1 MRIDKLK
8 RRLALCLAA
17 ALASLALPVGFAE
30 GDWADSGDTQ
40 IMAEAADEAALEVE
54 LPGLSGI
61 GEGEASDQEQPAD
74 EAQAP
79 ETEQGE
85 QAGETEQQE
94 TADPADE
101 EQPEQEPEQARP
113 ALADSALKL
122 GVGEKY
128 TLKLSDGASAKE
140 VGAKFTS
147 SKSSVASV
155 NKSTGEVTARK
166 KGTAKITMKA
176 ADGSSSTCKV
186 TVQKAPSKV
195 TLSAKTLTLGVGEE
209 ATLKAKLPKK
219 TASNKLKFSSSK
231 KAVVT
236 VDADGHVVALKA
248 GTATITVK
256 TFNRKKATCKVTV
269 KAAPKSVTF
278 EESVVSMWNGDSLT
292 VKPKLSKNSAGAW
305 TLSSSDEDVV
315 SVSGSKLNARALG
328 SATITVTTYN
338 GLTAYMSVEVC
349 RKPVYRAL
357 LIGETK
363 FPGTRMNNLPAAN
376 DVSLMKKMLKNTKGA
391 AKVKWSVTTHTN
403 RTADQIRKDI
413 RSAFAQAQ
421 EGDVSLFYI
430 STHGDDAQSFDED
443 FPEYA
448 GYLMTYPNTEYTS
461 YYERNTLTLVDL
473 ASWLK
478 EVPGQVVVVIDS
490 CGSGAAVYNAD
501 AESNSA
507 AVSASAKS
515 ASNFSPADF
524 NEAVVEAFG
533 EQDRGVMAP
542 GLDEGAFV
550 IQNKFY
556 VLTASAYQEASW
568 TKGDKYSYFTKWLT
582 DGIATK
588 GSMPA
593 DANKNKLTTLD
604 ELYKYIKKRGSK
616 QVFLSNGVK
625 YKQHVQVYPSN
636 SSFELFY
643 RK

>member
-8 RRLALCLAA
+8 RWLALCLAA
-17 ALASLALPVGFAE
+17 ALAALVPLTGFAE
-30 GDWADSGDTQ
+30 AEWADSEDTQ
-40 IMAEAADEAALEVE
+40 IMAEAADEGALEIE
-54 LPGLSGI
+54 LSDLAGAGD
-61 GEGEASDQEQPAD
+61 EEAAGQGQPAD
-74 EAQAP
+74 EEKAS
-79 ETEQGE
+79 EQE
-85 QAGETEQQE
+85 QVEQVENPQQQEAADPAGEEQQE
-94 TADPADE
+94 
-101 EQPEQEPEQARP
+101 PELVQP
-113 ALADSALKL
+113 ALAEATLKL
-122 GVGEKY
+122 GAGEKY
-128 TLKLSDGASAKE
+128 TLALTDGASAKGI
-140 VGAKFTS
+140 GAKFTS

-176 ADGSSSTCKV
+176 SDGSTSTCKV

-195 TLSAKTLTLGVGEE
+195 TLSEKTLTLGVGEE
-209 ATLKAKLPKK
+209 TTLKAKLPKN
-219 TASNKLKFSSSK
+219 TASNKLRFSSSK
-231 KAVVT
+231 KSVAT
-236 VDADGHVVALKA
+236 VDADGHIVALKP
-248 GTATITVK
+248 GTAKITVK
-256 TFNRKKATCKVTV
+256 TFNKKKATCKVTV
-269 KAAPKSVTF
+269 KAAPKSVSF
-278 EESVVSMWNGDSLT
+278 EESIISMWNGDSLT
-292 VKPKLSKNSAGAW
+292 VTPRLSKNSAGAYD
-305 TLSSSDEDVV
+305 LSSSDENVV
-315 SVSGSKLNARALG
+315 SVSGSKLKAMALG

-338 GLTAYMSVEVC
+338 GLTADMSVEVC

-357 LIGETK
+357 LIGETR

-403 RTADQIRKDI
+403 RTSVQIKEDI
-413 RSAFAQAQ
+413 QSAFAEAQ

-448 GYLMTYPNTEYTS
+448 GYLMTYPDAGYTS
-461 YYERNTLTLVDL
+461 YYERNTLTLVEL

-478 EVPGQVVVVIDS
+478 EVPGRVVVVIDS
-490 CGSGAAVYNAD
+490 CGSGAAVYNSG

-507 AVSASAKS
+507 AAAANAKS
-515 ASNFSPADF
+515 ASGFSPVDF
-524 NEAVVEAFG
+524 NEAVVNAFG
-533 EQDRGVMAP
+533 EQDKGVMAP

-582 DGIATK
+582 DGIKTK

-604 ELYKYIKKRGSK
+604 ELYRYIKKRGSK
-616 QVFLSNGVK
+616 QVFLSNGVR